1 MKEGSQD
8 EVAVLFICFRT
19 IFSSLLREKK
29 RWAREFII
37 VRVNE
42 VKVKRGTSANN
53 SVRAPEELRMSPQ
66 SLSHKNQ

>member
-42 VKVKRGTSANN
+42 VKVKRGS
-53 SVRAPEELRMSPQ
+53 RMM
-66 SLSHKNQ
+66 KGDVC

>member
-1 MKEGSQD
+1 MKLIDGVRRSGDEWMKEGTQD

-42 VKVKRGTSANN
+42 VKVKRGS
-53 SVRAPEELRMSPQ
+53 RMM
-66 SLSHKNQ
+66 KGDVC

>member
-1 MKEGSQD
+1 MKLIDGVRRSGDEWMKEGSQD

-42 VKVKRGTSANN
+42 VKVKRGS
-53 SVRAPEELRMSPQ
+53 RMM
-66 SLSHKNQ
+66 KGDVC